1 MNTLK
6 EEKKEINKTKN
17 LHPERNVKI
26 NFDELNTKHPQE
38 KFVELFKTSIR
49 NSKIIKLKEKDSHV
63 FDNTENCINGIE
75 KSILVQKANKS
86 HYKNDKKSVHPIYKN
101 DHRRSM
107 MMKDIKIKKETVT
120 ESNLGIPLDF

>member
-1 MNTLK
+1 M
-6 EEKKEINKTKN
+6 NKTKK
-17 LHPERNVKI
+17 LHPERNIKI

-63 FDNTENCINGIE
+63 FDNTEKCINKIE

-86 HYKNDKKSVHPIYKN
+86 NYKNDIKSVHPIFKN
-101 DHRRSM
+101 DLGKSIM
-107 MMKDIKIKKETVT
+107 TKDIKIKNETVK
-120 ESNLGIPLDF
+120 ESNSGIPLNF